1 LDYNFSSAGYKSAEL
16 MSLGDDTTGDQ
27 PSIAAM
33 AKTIGPFSISSIGLA
48 FDLTTMTLEV
58 HFDASV
64 KLGPIEMVII
74 GFMMGVTL
82 SGCTLSSLPT
92 PKPTINGLGVSY
104 NEPLTTIAGSLN
116 STNELYLGGIDV
128 GFSPY
133 GFIAEGGYG
142 TVIAPVSQQDDC

>member
-1 LDYNFSSAGYKSAEL
+1 
-16 MSLGDDTTGDQ
+16 
-27 PSIAAM
+27 
-33 AKTIGPFSISSIGLA
+33 
-48 FDLTTMTLEV
+48 
-58 HFDASV
+58 
-64 KLGPIEMVII
+64 MVII

-92 PKPTINGLGVSY
+92 PKPAINGLGVSY

-116 STNELYLGGIDV
+116 GTNEIYLGGIDV